1 MRKDCYFCID
11 LKSFY
16 ASVECVERGLDP
28 LRARLVVAD
37 NERGPATVCLAVTPP
52 LKKLGIKSRCRIYQ
66 IPDSIQYIK
75 AVPRMKLYMKYSARI
90 YKIYLKYFDKDDIHV
105 YSIDEAFIDA
115 GRYLKM
121 YGGDAEK
128 LALRITGEILKTT
141 GITAAC
147 GIGTNLYLAKAALD
161 LIAKKEA
168 SGIAALN
175 EQRYRALLWDHKP
188 LTDFWR
194 IGKGMAQRLEKY
206 GIYTMKQLA
215 LADRKLIYK
224 TFGVDAELM
233 IDHAWGRETVT
244 MSDIKSYI
252 PKEKSIS
259 AGQVLSRDYSAEEAR
274 LILKEII
281 GNLCLELVEKDILA
295 SAVSLD
301 LSCPGSFSPGRAA
314 ARGSVKLPFHTDS
327 YRIISEKAVNLY
339 DSITD
344 RMTQEAGAACRI
356 RRINVAFSGIT
367 RGENA
372 QLDMFSGG
380 ADYGKEREMAKTV
393 IKIKDKFGKNSIFSG
408 MSLQECA
415 TAIQRN
421 GQIGGHKA

>member
-168 SGIAALN
+168 SGIAALD

-188 LTDFWR
+188 LTDFWMLGSG
-194 IGKGMAQRLEKY
+194 IAKKLEANY
-206 GIYTMKQLA
+206 MYTM
-215 LADRKLIYK
+215 
-224 TFGVDAELM
+224 G
-233 IDHAWGRETVT
+233 
-244 MSDIKSYI
+244 DI
-252 PKEKSIS
+252 
-259 AGQVLSRDYSAEEAR
+259 AR
-274 LILKEII
+274 
-281 GNLCLELVEKDILA
+281 C
-295 SAVSLD
+295 S
-301 LSCPGSFSPGRAA
+301 
-314 ARGSVKLPFHTDS
+314 H
-327 YRIISEKAVNLY
+327 
-339 DSITD
+339 
-344 RMTQEAGAACRI
+344 
-356 RRINVAFSGIT
+356 
-367 RGENA
+367 
-372 QLDMFSGG
+372 
-380 ADYGKEREMAKTV
+380 
-393 IKIKDKFGKNSIFSG
+393 
-408 MSLQECA
+408 
-415 TAIQRN
+415 
-421 GQIGGHKA
+421 